1 MNTRRGGQAQREP
14 ARAPNPPAPFIIK
27 TYELIEDPSTD
38 EIISWNEDG
47 TSFIVWKNAEF
58 ARDLLHLHF
67 KHSNFSSFVRQLNT
81 YGFRKVDPDRWEFAN
96 ELFLRGQ
103 RHLLGGIVRRK
114 PAADV
119 GRPGGS
125 APGRD
130 AGALSAV
137 ELGSYGGLAAEVETL
152 QRDKRLL
159 VTEVIRL
166 RQAQAGTEA
175 TLHGLQ
181 HRLDVTEARQQQMVG
196 FLAKAMHHPALVQQF
211 MGGAP
216 ALQRIDD
223 GRRRKKRRGGR
234 ARAAGADSDS
244 EGSVEDSVAGQ
255 GAASSTSTAGADSG
269 VTGGAPP
276 RHDQR
281 MIVHGGVGAGDAP
294 GEPGSLAELAQAFM
308 QLLNTQSQPIG
319 PPPPFAPPAPAGGA
333 AWLHDAAAA
342 SPPRAPAAG
351 WGGMPAI
358 PLSPPGPAHPGAME
372 GLLGEGGARVE
383 APSLVTSS
391 PVLGDAPGFGPL
403 DAGPGPTITEV
414 GPEPLGE
421 LPGLDGFSLDDLEF
435 DHLADVDRS
444 LLNGGP
450 GATQFGDPYWNLP
463 SAAEVSS
470 PSFNMPD
477 FGDLGPIISEPA
489 DNS

>member
-137 ELGSYGGLAAEVETL
+137 ELGAYGGLAAEVETL

-223 GRRRKKRRGGR
+223 GR
-234 ARAAGADSDS
+234 SD

-276 RHDQR
+276 
-281 MIVHGGVGAGDAP
+281 A
-294 GEPGSLAELAQAFM
+294 
-308 QLLNTQSQPIG
+308 T
-319 PPPPFAPPAPAGGA
+319 
-333 AWLHDAAAA
+333 
-342 SPPRAPAAG
+342 
-351 WGGMPAI
+351 
-358 PLSPPGPAHPGAME
+358 
-372 GLLGEGGARVE
+372 
-383 APSLVTSS
+383 TS
-391 PVLGDAPGFGPL
+391 A
-403 DAGPGPTITEV
+403 
-414 GPEPLGE
+414 
-421 LPGLDGFSLDDLEF
+421 
-435 DHLADVDRS
+435 
-444 LLNGGP
+444 
-450 GATQFGDPYWNLP
+450 
-463 SAAEVSS
+463 
-470 PSFNMPD
+470 
-477 FGDLGPIISEPA
+477 
-489 DNS
+489 